1 MDRAQVLRRNSPFVL
16 PTEKVSDLWVQLMK
30 DGNHTEAMSW
40 YFLLSEHKKDRGI
53 NVRHVQSWYFKS
65 RSWPRLSREAL
76 KRLFIRDDGRH
87 LTHTPTFSFLTFGFS
102 DVLTHGWTVV
112 LFVGCVCEWCSPCV
126 FRAQCVWA
134 CVRACAPHTFL
145 CQHNA
150 ASCNVYF
157 MLCWPSPRVELQQPS
172 NIHAAEAHLHIKG
185 PRAAKSTWSEY
196 LSLAVP
202 LSLSPYV
209 SCLSLPFQLSALP
222 PLLPPNTPTFLF

>member
-1 MDRAQVLRRNSPFVL
+1 MTSSLPGSVKAPLHPRRSKTPDTHAHLFLFSPPGS
-16 PTEKVSDLWVQLMK
+16 PTFWPTAE
-30 DGNHTEAMSW
+30 
-40 YFLLSEHKKDRGI
+40 LLSCLSGVFASDGAGVCSEH
-53 NVRHVQSWYFKS
+53 S
-65 RSWPRLSREAL
+65 
-76 KRLFIRDDGRH
+76 
-87 LTHTPTFSFLTFGFS
+87 
-102 DVLTHGWTVV
+102 
-112 LFVGCVCEWCSPCV
+112 VCE
-126 FRAQCVWA
+126 RA
-134 CVRACAPHTFL
+134 CVRSCVPHTFL

-172 NIHAAEAHLHIKG
+172 NIHTAEAHLHIKG

-222 PLLPPNTPTFLF
+222 PPPPNTPTFLF

>member
-1 MDRAQVLRRNSPFVL
+1 M
-16 PTEKVSDLWVQLMK
+16 
-30 DGNHTEAMSW
+30 
-40 YFLLSEHKKDRGI
+40 LS
-53 NVRHVQSWYFKS
+53 
-65 RSWPRLSREAL
+65 
-76 KRLFIRDDGRH
+76 
-87 LTHTPTFSFLTFGFS
+87 
-102 DVLTHGWTVV
+102 
-112 LFVGCVCEWCSPCV
+112 
-126 FRAQCVWA
+126 
-134 CVRACAPHTFL
+134 CAPHTFL

-222 PLLPPNTPTFLF
+222 PSLPTTHPPFCSNPLLLKASLSFRLCSLFILSLIAPKKGGKAKNGTNGPL